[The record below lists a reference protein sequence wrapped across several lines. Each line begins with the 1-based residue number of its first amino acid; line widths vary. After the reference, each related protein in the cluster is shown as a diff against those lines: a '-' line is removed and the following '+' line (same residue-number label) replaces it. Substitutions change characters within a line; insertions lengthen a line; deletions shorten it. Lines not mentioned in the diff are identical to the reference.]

1 MDYFFWT
8 YQVGKCKMSSR
19 RHCRQLSNK
28 KNAGS
33 STKKLAQIIFSRHLT
48 YQRSIKFMQK
58 VQSRQINVLEK
69 KNLCC
74 LKKTLL
80 VFRLQAPS
88 FFLICICKPLLF
100 PNLIS
105 KEIVLAMSKLFSEQ
119 TTVAHF
125 LALVNTMV
133 TKVDHGN

>member
-1 MDYFFWT
+1 
-8 YQVGKCKMSSR
+8 
-19 RHCRQLSNK
+19 
-28 KNAGS
+28 
-33 STKKLAQIIFSRHLT
+33 
-48 YQRSIKFMQK
+48 MQK